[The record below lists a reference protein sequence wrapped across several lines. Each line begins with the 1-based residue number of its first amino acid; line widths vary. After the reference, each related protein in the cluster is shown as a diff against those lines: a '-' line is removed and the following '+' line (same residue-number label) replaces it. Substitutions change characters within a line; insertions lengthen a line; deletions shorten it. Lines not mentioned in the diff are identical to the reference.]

1 MVVGVV
7 MVWEL
12 VLVVGVVVAGGAGP
26 IVDGRVE
33 VA

>member
-1 MVVGVV
+1 MVV
-7 MVWEL
+7 MVVVWAL